1 MKYNPDKHHPRS
13 TRLKGYDYSSA
24 GAYFIT
30 ICAFQRHCLFGQVV
44 DGEMQLN
51 EFGQM
56 AAEEWLHSKEI
67 RQEIDFDE
75 WIIMP
80 NHLHGIVLIEST
92 APAGENGQIS
102 LPQAGDPEGANNHL
116 PLRQPPVGA
125 NGCLPSSSLCLPSS
139 SWRNDPYR
147 LVPPMR
153 PRSLASFIAGFKSAT
168 TKRINTLR
176 DAAGTPVWQ
185 RNYYDH
191 IIRDE
196 RSLQHMRHYIKNNPL
211 TWADD
216 QLHPCNPSKW

>member
-1 MKYNPDKHHPRS
+1 MKYNPHKHHRRS
-13 TRLKGYDYSSA
+13 IRLKGYDYSAA

-30 ICAFQRHCLFGQVV
+30 ICAFQRQCLFGQVV
-44 DGEMQLN
+44 NGEIQLN

-56 AAEEWLHSKEI
+56 VAEEWLHSKEI
-67 RQEIDFDE
+67 RQEIDFDA
-75 WIIMP
+75 WVIMP
-80 NHLHGIVLIEST
+80 NHLHGIVLIES
-92 APAGENGQIS
+92 I
-102 LPQAGDPEGANNHL
+102 D
-116 PLRQPPVGA
+116 PVGA
-125 NGCLPSSSLCLPSS
+125 NGCLPSEFDGEGANHHLPSS
-139 SWRNDPYR
+139 SPLRHDPHR

-176 DAAGTPVWQ
+176 NAAGTPVWQ

-191 IIRDE
+191 IIRNE